1 MAKEKYGPGFAS
13 PGWGRT
19 GMPDKAP
26 NSEIPPKTG
35 PGEPAGVKGPGP
47 PDTSKPDTSK
57 PDTSKPDTNE
67 RSESVVREGSED
79 SCPHCGKSVQVMG
92 GKLRKPG
99 DKTLYNDAMRGK
111 HPRFK

>member
-1 MAKEKYGPGFAS
+1 MAKEKYGPGFAAK
-13 PGWGRT
+13 GWGQT

-26 NSEIPPKTG
+26 NSEIPPRTG

-47 PDTSKPDTSK
+47 

-92 GKLRKPG
+92 GKLRRPG
-99 DKTLYNDAMRGK
+99 DKTLYNDAMKGK
-111 HPRFK
+111 HMRFR

>member
-1 MAKEKYGPGFAS
+1 MAKEKYGPGFAAK
-13 PGWGRT
+13 GWGQT

-47 PDTSKPDTSK
+47 PDTSVPS
-57 PDTSKPDTNE
+57 
-67 RSESVVREGSED
+67 VREGSED

-111 HPRFK
+111 HPRFR